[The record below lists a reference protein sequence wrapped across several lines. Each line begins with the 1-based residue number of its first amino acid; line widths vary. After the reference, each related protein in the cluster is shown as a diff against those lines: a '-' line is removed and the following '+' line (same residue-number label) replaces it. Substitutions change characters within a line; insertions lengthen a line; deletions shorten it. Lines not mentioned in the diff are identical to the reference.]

1 MCSAS
6 CGNSSPLET
15 EICDRCKQGRI
26 VLPGYT
32 GPKTVCVQCWRRLV
46 IPPAPSWSADFGAAT
61 GDQMEAEFTKLAMA
75 ATEFLA
81 KGGFFYSW
89 EMVRQHIVNGYF
101 VYQKV
106 LHFYASHG

>member
-1 MCSAS
+1 
-6 CGNSSPLET
+6 
-15 EICDRCKQGRI
+15 
-26 VLPGYT
+26 
-32 GPKTVCVQCWRRLV
+32 
-46 IPPAPSWSADFGAAT
+46 
-61 GDQMEAEFTKLAMA
+61 MEAEFTKLAMS

-81 KGGFFYSW
+81 NGGFFYSW